1 MSFDP
6 HSHRLDPRRLFPP
19 METDEGEMFE
29 ALDESRFSS
38 DEESASDPSE
48 RDFDLAL
55 EQIASERCC
64 VCPLWSATP
73 ISATR
78 MPRTRSSA

>member
-19 METDEGEMFE
+19 METDEDEMSE
-29 ALDESRFSS
+29 ALGASRFSS
-38 DEESASDPSE
+38 SEESANDPPE

-64 VCPLWSATP
+64 VCPLCGA
-73 ISATR
+73 IV
-78 MPRTRSSA
+78 SSDGSVLN